1 MKAAFGKCRPTST
14 PTSRGVCFCCLRYVI
29 LANIFS
35 SSKDYLN
42 RIAEGS
48 GNVDPSGNFSI
59 QVLRAALQGRY
70 GLDLP
75 NIAQEGVAEMGD
87 VTEID
92 GFICNRQAHW
102 FAIRKINGR
111 YWNLNSM
118 EKRPKIISHFQ
129 LAKEI
134 KGYQESGYSVF
145 CVHKGLPSPCT
156 SKAQR
161 DRGLPKYWWKEDDL
175 VNGRGDNA
183 TTGATDPWKD
193 VGSGMRLDGSLISSG
208 EMTEEQMLQMA
219 LAASLEQPVS
229 RAEETVELTPEPQ
242 AGAEGAV
249 RIQFRLPGG
258 KRSVRRFLGTDSV
271 RMLYSFV
278 NSDCDSHGQ
287 RLELR
292 FGFPP
297 RDLQT
302 VAEKTIAEAALDG
315 EAIQC
320 RLI

>member
-1 MKAAFGKCRPTST
+1 
-14 PTSRGVCFCCLRYVI
+14 LQ
-29 LANIFS
+29 
-35 SSKDYLN
+35 SSKDYLS

-59 QVLRAALQGRY
+59 QVLRGALQGRY

-75 NIAQEGVAEMGD
+75 NIGQQGVSEMGD
-87 VTEID
+87 VTEIE
-92 GFICNRQAHW
+92 GFICNREVCGVLLNCFRILSKVNSLLIFYCDGQAHW

-134 KGYQESGYSVF
+134 KGLQESGYSVF
-145 CVHKGLPSPCT
+145 CVHKGLPPPCS

-175 VNGRGDNA
+175 VNGRGESA

-193 VGSGMRLDGSLISSG
+193 VGSGMRLDGSRTSSA
-208 EMTEEQMLQMA
+208 EMTEDEMLQMA
-219 LAASLEQPVS
+219 LAASLELPVAS
-229 RAEETVELTPEPQ
+229 AAQTVELTAEPP
-242 AGAEGAV
+242 AGGEGVV

-258 KRSVRRFLGTDSV
+258 ERSVRRFLGKDSV
-271 RMLYSFV
+271 KMLYSYV
-278 NSDCDSHGQ
+278 ESSCDSHGQ

-302 VAEKTIAEAALDG
+302 VAEKTIAEASLNG

-320 RLI
+320 RLV